1 MKRFPR
7 IVQVRTLAA
16 GILTNLVIFGS
27 VALAQPA
34 TAETPQVASALA
46 SSAFRGIDGTGNIDQ
61 GSIPSTWTDAD
72 YRWRRN
78 LGSRDVGSPVVAGDK
93 VFLLVSKPASQE
105 ISVEAIGLTTGKLL
119 WSREFA
125 QQPHPLHKRNKLA
138 SCTPAANAT
147 HVYVAWSEPEH
158 TYLKCLTV
166 DGEEVWSRDFGSWT
180 SQHGFGT
187 SPRIVGDMV
196 LLLNDQQA
204 DELPAGETPGESRM
218 IAVNRLTGADIWTTP
233 LTATRACY
241 GVPAVYESTSGQTQI
256 IDANTGN
263 GLFGVDAS
271 SGKLLWNLEVFDKRC
286 CSCPIVVGNLA
297 IGTCGSGGG
306 GNRLIAVR
314 IPDQPGAKPEEVY
327 SIDRFAPYVPT
338 PVLKSGRLYLV
349 ADSGIASSVDAKTGE
364 TIWSKRIGGNF
375 GASPIAVGD
384 KLLIISLEG
393 KATILSTGDEFK
405 ELGQVDLGGPVGAT
419 PVYAEG
425 NLIIRVDDELRCIGG
440 ETT

>member
-1 MKRFPR
+1 MKRSPR
-7 IVQVRTLAA
+7 INHAPIFAA
-16 GILTNLVIFGS
+16 GIVASLLVFGS
-27 VALAQPA
+27 AFVEEPA
-34 TAETPQVASALA
+34 KAETPQLASAFV
-46 SSAFRGIDGTGNIDQ
+46 SSAFRGVDGTGNIDQ

-78 LGSRDVGSPVVAGDK
+78 LGSRDVGSPVVAGNK
-93 VFLLVSKPASQE
+93 VFLLVSKPASQQ
-105 ISVEAIGLTTGKLL
+105 ISVEAIDLTTGKLL
-119 WSREFA
+119 WSREYA
-125 QQPHPLHKRNKLA
+125 QRPHHLHNRNTLA
-138 SCTPAANAT
+138 SSTPTANAT

-158 TYLKCLTV
+158 TFLKCLTIE
-166 DGEEVWSRDFGSWT
+166 GEEVWSRDFGSWK

-218 IAVNRLTGADIWTTP
+218 VAVNRLTGEDIWTTP

-241 GVPAVYESTSGQTQI
+241 GVPAVYTSPSGQTQI

-263 GLFGVDAS
+263 GLFGVDAA
-271 SGKLLWNLEVFDKRC
+271 SGKLMWNLEVFDKRC
-286 CSCPIVVGNLA
+286 CSTPVIAGDLA

-314 IPDQPGAKPEEVY
+314 IPDQPGEKPEEVY

-338 PVLKSGRLYLV
+338 PVLKNGRLYLV
-349 ADSGIASSVDAKTGE
+349 ADSGIATSVDSQTGE

-393 KATILSTGDEFK
+393 QATILSTGDEFK

-419 PVYAEG
+419 PVFAEG
-425 NLIIRVDDELRCIGG
+425 NLIIRVDNELRCIGG